1 MNARHFE
8 TAEELARVT
17 EVNAQKDYLIAT
29 GYSSPYP
36 DGTMPLGGMNFEL
49 NDLETDPERNE
60 TEPLVIDLKRTVAE
74 IREAR
79 CQADIVVV
87 SVHTHEM
94 RGRDTMVP
102 PEFLETFAHAC
113 VDAGASAVIGHG
125 PHQLRGL
132 EIYKGAPVFYSIGNF
147 IFETE
152 TVERQPADAFLGKG
166 MPADTKVGADMD
178 ARSMNGTRGYIV
190 DPHIWEAVVPEWTV
204 ADGRVRDLV
213 LYHVTLGQKAPRSER
228 GLPRLAEGDEAK
240 AILSHLKDLSGTL
253 RDENPD

>member
-1 MNARHFE
+1 M
-8 TAEELARVT
+8 T

-36 DGTMPLGGMNFEL
+36 EGTMPLGGMNFEL

-60 TEPLVIDLKRTVAE
+60 TEPLAIDLKRTVAE
-74 IREAR
+74 IREAKR
-79 CQADIVVV
+79 QADIVVV

-94 RGRDTMVP
+94 KGRDTMVP

-152 TVERQPADAFLGKG
+152 TVARQPADAFIGKG
-166 MPADTKVGADMD
+166 MPADTKVGAYMD
-178 ARSMNGTRGYIV
+178 ARSANGTRGYIV
-190 DPHIWEAVVPEWTV
+190 DPHIWEAVVPEWIV
-204 ADGRVRDLV
+204 ADGKVRALV
-213 LYHVTLGQKAPRSER
+213 LHPVTLGQKDSRSQR
-228 GLPRLAEGDEAK
+228 GLPVLPKGTRRKRSSATSKIFLSPTGRKSRLKTESAA
-240 AILSHLKDLSGTL
+240 LSSWG
-253 RDENPD
+253 

>member
-1 MNARHFE
+1 MIWKQPPS
-8 TAEELARVT
+8 V
-17 EVNAQKDYLIAT
+17 
-29 GYSSPYP
+29 S
-36 DGTMPLGGMNFEL
+36 
-49 NDLETDPERNE
+49 DPERNE

-79 CQADIVVV
+79 RQADIVVV

-147 IFETE
+147 IFETPTLALLYFLVIVAIFILTAHE
-152 TVERQPADAFLGKG
+152 SFIKLDFSLKLLFHDNTKAF
-166 MPADTKVGADMD
+166 T
-178 ARSMNGTRGYIV
+178 N
-190 DPHIWEAVVPEWTV
+190 
-204 ADGRVRDLV
+204 
-213 LYHVTLGQKAPRSER
+213 TLIHEPRSFI
-228 GLPRLAEGDEAK
+228 GHGYSLG
-240 AILSHLKDLSGTL
+240 
-253 RDENPD
+253 